1 MGTLLTSRPTSH
13 RELGRAAEAGRMPES
28 IGQGQGAPGRMRT
41 GSTGNGTVTGIAA
54 STAAKLLENL
64 EAAPPNI
71 NSL

>member
-1 MGTLLTSRPTSH
+1 
-13 RELGRAAEAGRMPES
+13 MPES
-28 IGQGQGAPGRMRT
+28 TGQGQGAPGRMRT